1 MARPNEDQKAEI
13 IAAIHQHLML
23 VGPRNWDSL
32 MAKFPAVSRPT
43 FFRYIKSARDN
54 AEAVA
59 AADSPGALKL
69 AQQRIHAASPSK
81 ARTMA
86 GIKKH
91 LPGSPSPA
99 VIASAPGAA
108 SQAFKFFEFF
118 GEIVSDA
125 TLLRGTA
132 VVATADGSEKVR
144 NPAMLEKVIGKRLAI
159 AETYLHAFEAVY
171 NAERIR
177 ELYEIIVEEV
187 GKAAPDV
194 QMAVLARMR
203 ELDNKHGLTM
213 NGRI

>member
-1 MARPNEDQKAEI
+1 MPRPKEEKKSEI
-13 IAAIHQHLML
+13 IKAIHQHLML
-23 VGPRNWDSL
+23 VGPRNWDDL
-32 MAKFPAVSRPT
+32 MAKYPEVSRPT
-43 FFRYIKSARDN
+43 FFRYIKAARDSV
-54 AEAVA
+54 EATA

-69 AQQRIHAASPSK
+69 AQQRIHAAGPNP

-86 GIKKH
+86 GIKSH
-91 LPGSPSPA
+91 LPTSPSPA
-99 VIASAPGAA
+99 VIAAAPGSA

-118 GEIVSDA
+118 EAIVSDA
-125 TLLRGTA
+125 DLLRGTA
-132 VVATADGSEKVR
+132 VVVDAAGQQKVR

-194 QMAVLARMR
+194 QLAVLARMR
-203 ELDNKHGLTM
+203 ELDNKRGLTM
-213 NGRI
+213 NGRV